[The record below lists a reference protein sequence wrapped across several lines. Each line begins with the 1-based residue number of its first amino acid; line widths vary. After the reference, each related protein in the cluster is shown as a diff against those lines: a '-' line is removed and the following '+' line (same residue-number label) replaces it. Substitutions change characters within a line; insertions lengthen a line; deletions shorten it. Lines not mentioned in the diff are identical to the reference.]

1 MKYPAKIFINRFPKK
16 MRITVE
22 IEDSKI
28 QAIQKWTKMREKSP
42 AVAQAL
48 DEFIEQRQRQEFLSK
63 VMAGETDYRASNDEL
78 ESLTELF
85 KP

>member
-1 MKYPAKIFINRFPKK
+1 

-28 QAIQKWTKMREKSP
+28 QVIQKWTKMRKKSP

>member
-1 MKYPAKIFINRFPKK
+1 

-28 QAIQKWTKMREKSP
+28 AAIQKWTNERKKSP

-48 DEFIEQRQRQEFLSK
+48 DEFIEQRRRQEFLAK
-63 VMAGETDYRASNDEL
+63 VMAGKTDYRMTNDEL
-78 ESLTELF
+78 ETLTDLSA
-85 KP
+85 P

>member
-1 MKYPAKIFINRFPKK
+1 MPKK

-28 QAIQKWTKMREKSP
+28 QAIQKWTKVRKKSP

-48 DEFIEQRQRQEFLSK
+48 DEFIEQRQRQEFLAK
-63 VMAGETDYRASNDEL
+63 VMAGETNYRTSNDEL
-78 ESLTELF
+78 ESFTDLS

>member
-1 MKYPAKIFINRFPKK
+1 

-28 QAIQKWTKMREKSP
+28 KAIQKWTKERKKSP

-48 DEFIEQRQRQEFLSK
+48 DEFIEQRPRQEFLAK
-63 VMAGETDYRASNDEL
+63 VMAGETDYRTSNDEL
-78 ESLTELF
+78 ESLTDLS

>member
-1 MKYPAKIFINRFPKK
+1 

-28 QAIQKWTKMREKSP
+28 QAIQKWTKQTKKSP

-48 DEFIEQRQRQEFLSK
+48 DEFIEHRRRQEFLAK
-63 VMAGETDYRASNDEL
+63 VMAGETDYRTSNDEL
-78 ESLTELF
+78 EALTDLS

>member
-1 MKYPAKIFINRFPKK
+1 

-28 QAIQKWTKMREKSP
+28 EAIQKWTKERKKSP

-48 DEFIEQRQRQEFLSK
+48 DEFIEQRQRQEFLAK

-78 ESLTELF
+78 ESLTDLST
-85 KP
+85 P

>member
-1 MKYPAKIFINRFPKK
+1 
-16 MRITVE
+16 MRITVD

-28 QAIQKWTKMREKSP
+28 ESIQKWTRERKKSP
-42 AVAQAL
+42 AIAQAL
-48 DEFIEQRQRQEFLSK
+48 DEFIEQRQRQEFLAK

-78 ESLTELF
+78 ESLTDLS

>member
-1 MKYPAKIFINRFPKK
+1 

-28 QAIQKWTKMREKSP
+28 KAIQKWTNERKKSP

-48 DEFIEQRQRQEFLSK
+48 DEFIEQRQRQEFLAK
-63 VMAGETDYRASNDEL
+63 VMAGETDYRSSNDEL
-78 ESLTELF
+78 ESLTDLS

>member
-1 MKYPAKIFINRFPKK
+1 

-28 QAIQKWTKMREKSP
+28 EAIQKWTNERKKSP

-48 DEFIEQRQRQEFLSK
+48 DEFIEQRQRQEFLTR
-63 VMAGETDYRASNDEL
+63 VMAGETDYRTSNDEL
-78 ESLTELF
+78 ESLTDLT

>member
-1 MKYPAKIFINRFPKK
+1 

-28 QAIQKWTKMREKSP
+28 EAIQKWTKERKKSP

-48 DEFIEQRQRQEFLSK
+48 DEFIEQRQRQEFLAK
-63 VMAGETDYRASNDEL
+63 IMAGETDYRASNDEL
-78 ESLTELF
+78 ESLTDLS

>member
-1 MKYPAKIFINRFPKK
+1 

-28 QAIQKWTKMREKSP
+28 EAIQKWTKERKKSP

-48 DEFIEQRQRQEFLSK
+48 DEFIEQRQRQEFLAK
-63 VMAGETDYRASNDEL
+63 VMAGKTNYHASNDEL
-78 ESLTELF
+78 EALTDLST
-85 KP
+85 P

>member
-1 MKYPAKIFINRFPKK
+1 

-28 QAIQKWTKMREKSP
+28 KAIQKWTKERKKSP

-48 DEFIEQRQRQEFLSK
+48 DEFIEQRQRQEFLAK
-63 VMAGETDYRASNDEL
+63 VMAGETDYRTSNDEL
-78 ESLTELF
+78 ESLTDLS

>member
-1 MKYPAKIFINRFPKK
+1 

-28 QAIQKWTKMREKSP
+28 EAIQKWTKERKKSP
-42 AVAQAL
+42 AIAQAL
-48 DEFIEQRQRQEFLSK
+48 DEFIEQRRRQEFLAK
-63 VMAGETDYRASNDEL
+63 VVAGQTDYRASNDEL
-78 ESLTELF
+78 ESLTDLS

>member
-1 MKYPAKIFINRFPKK
+1 

-28 QAIQKWTKMREKSP
+28 EAIQKWTKERKKSP

-48 DEFIEQRQRQEFLSK
+48 DEFIEQRQRQEFIAK

-78 ESLTELF
+78 ESLTDLST
-85 KP
+85 P

>member
-1 MKYPAKIFINRFPKK
+1 

-28 QAIQKWTKMREKSP
+28 EAIQRWTKERKKSP
-42 AVAQAL
+42 AIAQAL
-48 DEFIEQRQRQEFLSK
+48 DEFIEQRQRQEFLTK
-63 VMAGETDYRASNDEL
+63 VMDGKTDYLLSNDEL
-78 ESLTELF
+78 ESLTDLS

>member
-1 MKYPAKIFINRFPKK
+1 

-22 IEDSKI
+22 IDDSKI
-28 QAIQKWTKMREKSP
+28 QAIQKWTKMRKKSP

-48 DEFIEQRQRQEFLSK
+48 DEFIEQRQRQEFLAK
-63 VMAGETDYRASNDEL
+63 VMAGETDYRTSNDEL
-78 ESLTELF
+78 ESQTDLT